1 MEKNITFGDIAII
14 KQKFNQYK
22 RPSLVRK
29 YRLKKEFEYF
39 IDYKDAMRLL
49 WLWDL
54 FEYFSRKWVYIKYTL
69 M

>member
-22 RPSLVRK
+22 RPSLLRK

-49 WLWDL
+49 WL
-54 FEYFSRKWVYIKYTL
+54 
-69 M
+69 